1 MSRRVEYPPRVPA
14 VVWDEGLMTTDWS
27 DHDSRRV
34 AVESRDVYPLEKL
47 ALRGMK
53 SVIGL

>member
-1 MSRRVEYPPRVPA
+1 MPRRVEYPPRVPA
-14 VVWDEGLMTTDWS
+14 VVWDEGLMATGWS
-27 DHDSRRV
+27 EHDSRRV

-47 ALRGMK
+47 GLRGMK

>member
-1 MSRRVEYPPRVPA
+1 MATGGR
-14 VVWDEGLMTTDWS
+14 TD
-27 DHDSRRV
+27 DSRRV